1 MTATKWVTRWR
12 FKISAKP
19 VLPGVWK
26 REESLGFVVRGKVT
40 DPRTGKQ
47 HQILK
52 ALDVATALEARAW
65 LEDEQQRLR
74 QGTQVQTLPSFSVY
88 SVSLMERKIADGT
101 MKGAHS
107 RVVFASVMRKHLFP
121 TFGRLQVDAIRRA
134 DVIAWKADVAKRIK
148 ADTLSPHTANS
159 WFSALRSILNAAVHE
174 FELERNPI
182 AGVEPFDTSEHP
194 AYTHEEPN
202 ALTVEEGRA
211 FLKKMNELY
220 PQHFAM
226 VVLGLATGLRPSS
239 LRALRRQG
247 PNADVLWDEGVLLVR
262 RSHTRTDEVMNTT
275 KTGNRQRIAVPKEL
289 VDILR
294 RHADELPEGKMEE
307 SELLFPSRQGKFRAA
322 SVLAKPFAAVHKAL
336 GLRKKITPRAMRRTF
351 QDLARAAEITNVVT
365 RSISGHHTEAMQE
378 HYSSPAEAEQRAGL
392 AKVVD
397 LAGAREAMARPDG
410 RRGVKRGVKNP
421 QNQDRPAGAKLA
433 TGRK

>member
-1 MTATKWVTRWR
+1 MTEDESMTATKWVTRWR

-26 REESLGFVVRGKVT
+26 REEGLGFVVRGKVT

-65 LEDEQQRLR
+65 LEAEQQRLR

-107 RVVFASVMRKHLFP
+107 RVVFASVMKNHLFP

-134 DVIAWKADVAKRIK
+134 DVIAWKGDVAKRIK
-148 ADTLSPHTANS
+148 ASKLSSRKADKLSPHTANG
-159 WFSALRSILNAAVHE
+159 WFSALRTILNAAVHE

-194 AYTHEEPN
+194 TYTDEEPN
-202 ALTVEEGRA
+202 SLTVEEARR
-211 FLKKMNELY
+211 FLSKMRELC

-226 VVLGLATGLRPSS
+226 TALGFATGLRPST
-239 LRALRRQG
+239 LRPCAARGRRPTCSG
-247 PNADVLWDEGVLLVR
+247 TMGCCSSAVR
-262 RSHTRTDEVMNTT
+262 RRWATR
-275 KTGNRQRIAVPKEL
+275 
-289 VDILR
+289 
-294 RHADELPEGKMEE
+294 
-307 SELLFPSRQGKFRAA
+307 
-322 SVLAKPFAAVHKAL
+322 
-336 GLRKKITPRAMRRTF
+336 
-351 QDLARAAEITNVVT
+351 
-365 RSISGHHTEAMQE
+365 
-378 HYSSPAEAEQRAGL
+378 
-392 AKVVD
+392 
-397 LAGAREAMARPDG
+397 
-410 RRGVKRGVKNP
+410 
-421 QNQDRPAGAKLA
+421 
-433 TGRK
+433 

>member
-1 MTATKWVTRWR
+1 MTAAKWVTRWR

-26 REESLGFVVRGKVT
+26 REDGGFLVRGKVT
-40 DPRTGKQ
+40 DPHSGKQ

-52 ALDVATALEARAW
+52 ALDVASALEARAW
-65 LEDEQQRLR
+65 LEAEQRR
-74 QGTQVQTLPSFSVY
+74 IREGTQAQTLPSFSVY
-88 SVSLMERKIADGT
+88 GVSLMERKIADGT

-107 RVVFASVMRKHLFP
+107 RVVFASVMRNHLFP
-121 TFGRLQVDAIRRA
+121 TFGRLPVDVIRRA
-134 DVIAWKADVAKRIK
+134 DVIAWKGEVAKEVK
-148 ADTLSPHTANS
+148 AQRLSPHTANG

-174 FELERNPI
+174 FELDRNPV
-182 AGVEPFDTSEHP
+182 AGVEPFDVSEHP

-211 FLKKMNELY
+211 FLATMRDLY

-239 LRALRRQG
+239 LRALRRKG
-247 PNADVLWDEGVLLVR
+247 PNADILWEEGVLLVR
-262 RSHTRTDEVMNTT
+262 RSHTRTREVMNTT
-275 KTGNRQRIAVPKEL
+275 KNRHRQRIALPKEL
-289 VDILR
+289 LDILR

-307 SELLFPSRQGKFRAA
+307 SELLFPSLQGEFRAV

-351 QDLARAAEITNVVT
+351 QDLARAAEVKDVVT
-365 RSISGHHTEAMQE
+365 RSISGHLTTGMQE

-397 LAGAREAMARPDG
+397 LAGAREAMQRPDS
-410 RRGVKRGVKNP
+410 RRGVKRGVKGL
-421 QNQDRPAGAKLA
+421 QNEVRPVGDKLA
-433 TGRK
+433 TGRNH